1 MAIELRMLLKAA
13 EGALIRV
20 LGTIERRGF
29 TLQRLSTQPRGAH
42 TEMRLEIEPAGRPI
56 DVLVR
61 QLKRLY
67 DVIEAS
73 FDVPQAAFALPG
85 LVPAALP
92 RQNRRGLSF
101 HGIPERA
108 GVAHRGSP

>member
-29 TLQRLSTQPRGAH
+29 ALGKMSTQIRGAH
-42 TEMRLEIEPAGRPI
+42 LEMRIEVEPAGRAI

-73 FDVPQAAFALPG
+73 FDVATHAFALPA
-85 LVPAALP
+85 PLP
-92 RQNRRGLSF
+92 QERSNRRGISF

-108 GVAHRGSP
+108 GTVTHWSKP